1 MNKNGN
7 IIVIEDDPDDQFMFE
22 EVFNLLAY
30 PNTRR
35 YFGDGIQALE
45 YLRST
50 TDLPF
55 IIFSDI
61 NMPLLDGLEL
71 RRKLHT
77 DARLSLRCIPYLFFS
92 TTVDQQA
99 VIDAYSMSAQ
109 GFFVKP
115 NNFEELKS
123 TIKTIIEYWKKC
135 AAPNNF

>member
-7 IIVIEDDPDDQFMFE
+7 IIVIEDDADDRFMFE
-22 EVFNLLAY
+22 EVFELLAY
-30 PNTRR
+30 PNKRR
-35 YFGDGIQALE
+35 YFFNGIEALE
-45 YLRST
+45 YLKST
-50 TDLPF
+50 TELPF

-61 NMPLLDGLEL
+61 NMPMLDGLEL
-71 RRKLHT
+71 RKKLHT

-115 NNFEELKS
+115 NKFEDLKT
-123 TIKTIIEYWKKC
+123 TIKIIIDYWKKC